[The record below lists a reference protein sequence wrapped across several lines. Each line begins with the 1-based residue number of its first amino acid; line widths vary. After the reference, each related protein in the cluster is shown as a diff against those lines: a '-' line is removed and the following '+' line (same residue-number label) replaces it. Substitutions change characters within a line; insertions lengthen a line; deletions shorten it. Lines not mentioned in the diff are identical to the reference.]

1 MKNKNITKIIA
12 IFILLNLFISCMPTI
27 VSASFSIKEAI
38 DNAKDFPGTGNNI
51 QPSKEKDLQATI
63 YNILFTVGIIVAVI
77 GTSILGI
84 QFITSAPEGRAEV
97 KQRMIPFVIGCIIV
111 FAGFTI
117 WKFAVNLVQGIS
129 I

>member
-1 MKNKNITKIIA
+1 MKNKNITKIIS
-12 IFILLNLFISCMPTI
+12 IFILLNLFISCMPNI
-27 VSASFSIKEAI
+27 VSASFSLTDVIN
-38 DNAKDFPGTGNNI
+38 NAKDFPGSGNNI
-51 QPSKEKDLQATI
+51 QFSKEKELQATI
-63 YNILFTVGIIVAVI
+63 YNILFTVGVIVAVI

-117 WKFAVNLVQGIS
+117 WKFAVNFVQGIS

>member
-1 MKNKNITKIIA
+1 MKNKNITKIIS
-12 IFILLNLFISCMPTI
+12 IFILLNLFISCMPNI
-27 VSASFSIKEAI
+27 VSASFSLTDVIN
-38 DNAKDFPGTGNNI
+38 NAKDFPGSGNNI
-51 QPSKEKDLQATI
+51 QFSKEKELQATI
-63 YNILFTVGIIVAVI
+63 YNILFTVGVIVAVI

-117 WKFAVNLVQGIS
+117 WKFAVNFVQGMS
-129 I
+129 V

>member
-1 MKNKNITKIIA
+1 MKNKNITKIIS
-12 IFILLNLFISCMPTI
+12 IFILLNLFISCMPNI
-27 VSASFSIKEAI
+27 VSASFSLTDVIN
-38 DNAKDFPGTGNNI
+38 NAQDFPKTSNNI
-51 QPSKEKDLQATI
+51 PETTARDLQATI
-63 YNILFTVGIIVAVI
+63 YNILFTVGVIVAVI

-117 WKFAVNLVQGIS
+117 WKFAVNFVQGIS